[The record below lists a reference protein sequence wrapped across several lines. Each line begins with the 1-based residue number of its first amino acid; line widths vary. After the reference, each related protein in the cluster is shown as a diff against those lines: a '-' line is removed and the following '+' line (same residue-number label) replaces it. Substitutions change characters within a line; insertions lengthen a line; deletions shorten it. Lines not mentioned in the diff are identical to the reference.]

1 MMFPV
6 TKNTTHAAGAPAHTS
21 APIQASS
28 AIDAEFCDS
37 PGAKSR
43 FGLGRSYMYALEKA
57 RLIRG
62 VSLRKPGQLKGKKLW
77 DVASIRRYLARQMEG
92 GAK

>member
-1 MMFPV
+1 M
-6 TKNTTHAAGAPAHTS
+6 TRDTANAAGGTAHTT

-43 FGLGRSYMYALEKA
+43 FGLGRSYLYELEKA

-62 VSLRKPGQLKGKKLW
+62 CSLRKPGQLKGKKLW
-77 DVASIRRYLARQMEG
+77 DVASIRNYLARQMEG
-92 GAK
+92 GAKS

>member
-1 MMFPV
+1 MSPV
-6 TKNTTHAAGAPAHTS
+6 IKNTTDKAEGGTTHKT

-37 PGAKSR
+37 PGAKTR
-43 FGLGRSYMYALEKA
+43 FGLGRSYMYSLEKA

-77 DVASIRRYLARQMEG
+77 DVASIRRYLAAQMEG
-92 GAK
+92 VR